1 MSDESKNGTAEEGKT
16 SSTAGNQATAPTTNV
31 AAKGTA
37 GAGDAAGAK
46 EAASAG
52 RAANADAAPSPKKK
66 SGMDM
71 LNGPMR
77 GKIVLFAI
85 PLALSSILQQLFNS
99 ADAIVAGQFLGST
112 ELAAIGGI
120 APLITLFIG
129 MFVGLSIGTNASI
142 ATRIGH
148 GERDRIHDAVQT
160 TAVVA
165 LVCAVIVMLAG
176 IFATELIVDAVG
188 MPGEARAEAVS
199 YLRIYLIGIAFFLVY
214 NFGSAVLRA
223 KGDTRRPLY
232 ALAVAVALNCALDV
246 AAVAVLGLGAAGIA
260 AATVVSYAVAAAII
274 VAMLMHEEEA
284 FRLDVLHLRAE
295 RRALK
300 QILYIGVPSGLQS
313 VVFSLSNIVIQASI
327 NSFGTDAIAGSTAAL
342 NFEYYTY
349 FIVSAFSQA
358 AVTFIGQNYAAG
370 KLDRCDAVMK
380 FCMFASMGLSLV
392 VSIVFV
398 GLGDTDLGIF
408 TTEAGALGYATV
420 RMWHVEI
427 LECLPST
434 YEVTAGAM
442 RGMGWSILPTIVVI
456 VGSCVLRIVYVYTLF
471 PLFGT
476 FEALLNIYPVTWIVT
491 GTTMIALYFVARKR
505 SYAKVRERAEAR
517 ARKKAA

>member
-1 MSDESKNGTAEEGKT
+1 MSDESKNGTAEECGTTNAIESQMASEAETTCAKAT
-16 SSTAGNQATAPTTNV
+16 SSSRKRKPT
-31 AAKGTA
+31 
-37 GAGDAAGAK
+37 
-46 EAASAG
+46 
-52 RAANADAAPSPKKK
+52 
-66 SGMDM
+66 GMDM
-71 LNGPMR
+71 LNGPLR

-99 ADAIVAGQFLGST
+99 ADAIVAGRFLGST

-165 LVCAVIVMLAG
+165 IACAAIVMLAG
-176 IFATELIVDAVG
+176 VFATELIVDAVG
-188 MPGEARAEAVS
+188 MPAEARSEAVS

-232 ALAVAVALNCALDV
+232 ALAVAVVFNCALDI
-246 AAVAVLGLGAAGIA
+246 VAVTVLGMGAAGIA
-260 AATVVSYAVAAAII
+260 AATVVSYAIAAAII
-274 VAMLMHEEEA
+274 VVMLMHEEEA
-284 FRLDVLHLRAE
+284 FRLDMRHLRAE

-370 KLDRCDAVMK
+370 KLDRCNEVMK
-380 FCMFASMGLSLV
+380 FCMAASMGLSLV

-398 GLGDTDLGIF
+398 GLGDTDLSIF

-442 RGMGWSILPTIVVI
+442 RGMGWSILPTIVVV

-471 PLFGT
+471 PLLGT

-491 GTTMIALYFVARKR
+491 GATMIALYFVARKR
-505 SYAKVRERAEAR
+505 SYAKVAAR
-517 ARKKAA
+517 SAARVKKQAA

>member
-1 MSDESKNGTAEEGKT
+1 MSDERTNGTTEGCTPAGGEERP
-16 SSTAGNQATAPTTNV
+16 AATAD
-31 AAKGTA
+31 
-37 GAGDAAGAK
+37 DAANAK
-46 EAASAG
+46 EAADAS
-52 RAANADAAPSPKKK
+52 RAASEDAAAPGKKR

-71 LNGPMR
+71 LHGPLR

-165 LVCAVIVMLAG
+165 LACAVIVMLAG
-176 IFATELIVDAVG
+176 VFATELIVDAVG
-188 MPGEARAEAVS
+188 MPDEARDEAVS

-232 ALAVAVALNCALDV
+232 ALAVAVVLNCALDV
-246 AAVAVLGLGAAGIA
+246 AAVAVFGMGAAGIA

-274 VAMLMHEEEA
+274 VVMLMHEEEA
-284 FRLDVLHLRAE
+284 FRLDVFHLRAE
-295 RRALK
+295 RRSLK

-380 FCMFASMGLSLV
+380 FCMFASMGLSLI

-491 GTTMIALYFVARKR
+491 GATMIALYFFARKR
-505 SYAKVRERAEAR
+505 SYTKVIERTKAR
-517 ARKKAA
+517 ARKKTA